1 MIAQNHVTERSYNF
15 EWELLIVCQ
24 HPTKFGNHR
33 YCDNGDKMVLVY
45 QVISEDHMTKGSQD
59 FTDENQSWK
68 VTILPSL
75 VITDIVVVE
84 ILF

>member
-1 MIAQNHVTERSYNF
+1 
-15 EWELLIVCQ
+15 
-24 HPTKFGNHR
+24 
-33 YCDNGDKMVLVY
+33 MVLVY

-59 FTDENQSWK
+59 FPDENQSWK